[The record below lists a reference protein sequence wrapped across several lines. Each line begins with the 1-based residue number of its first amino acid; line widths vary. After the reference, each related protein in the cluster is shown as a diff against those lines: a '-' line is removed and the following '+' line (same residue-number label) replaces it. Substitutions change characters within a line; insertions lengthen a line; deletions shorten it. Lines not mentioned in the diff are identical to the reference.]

1 MEISERK
8 RTIEKRKKVTD
19 IMRIGKK
26 SPKKEKRVM
35 TVSLYANL
43 FFVLIELIMAIY
55 TSSQAVLLDA
65 VYDGIEFVMLLPSL
79 FLIPLL
85 YRPSNEK
92 YPFGHMQMETV
103 FIVIKGVTM
112 IAVTVGLI
120 SNSINILFHGGRRIA
135 FDVVAWFEL
144 FACVLG
150 IVVTLYLIY
159 KNRGMNSPMIR
170 AEMQGWE
177 IDSIISIGMTVAF
190 FLPVFVDVPWFQKFV
205 PYLDSMITI
214 VLSMVMLP
222 APVRTV
228 ITGIRDLLLISPEE
242 ETVQEIKQIVEPII
256 RESNASD
263 LFFEIVRTGRKLWI
277 SAYIRLDKD
286 ELSVH
291 RFQLLQSRCIA
302 ALAEHY
308 TDFYFELLPEI
319 EFHEEEVKY
328 FMEN

>member
-1 MEISERK
+1 MEISESRG
-8 RTIEKRKKVTD
+8 TIEKRKKVAD

-43 FFVLIELIMAIY
+43 FFVLIELVMAIY

-120 SNSINILFHGGRRIA
+120 SNSINILFHGGRKIA

-150 IVVTLYLIY
+150 IVVTLYLMY

-177 IDSIISIGMTVAF
+177 IDSMISIGMTAAF
-190 FLPVFVDVPWFQKFV
+190 FLPIFVDVPWFQKLV

-214 VLSMVMLP
+214 VLSMIMLP
-222 APVRTV
+222 APIRTV
-228 ITGIRDLLLISPEE
+228 VTGIRDLLLISPEE
-242 ETVQEIKQIVEPII
+242 ETVQEIKQIVEPVI
-256 RESNASD
+256 RESNYSE

-277 SAYIRLDKD
+277 SAYIALDKD

-291 RFQLLQSRCIA
+291 QFQLLQSRCIA

>member
-1 MEISERK
+1 
-8 RTIEKRKKVTD
+8 
-19 IMRIGKK
+19 MRIGKK

-43 FFVLIELIMAIY
+43 FFVLIELVMAIY

-120 SNSINILFHGGRRIA
+120 SNSINILFHGGRKIA

-150 IVVTLYLIY
+150 IVVTLYLMY

-177 IDSIISIGMTVAF
+177 IDSMISIGMTAAF
-190 FLPVFVDVPWFQKFV
+190 FLPIFVDAPWFQKLV

-214 VLSMVMLP
+214 VLSMIMLP
-222 APVRTV
+222 APIRTV

-242 ETVQEIKQIVEPII
+242 ETVQEIKQIVEPVI
-256 RESNASD
+256 RESNYSD

-277 SAYIRLDKD
+277 SAYITLDKD

-291 RFQLLQSRCIA
+291 QFQLLQSRCIA

>member
-1 MEISERK
+1 
-8 RTIEKRKKVTD
+8 
-19 IMRIGKK
+19 
-26 SPKKEKRVM
+26 M

-43 FFVLIELIMAIY
+43 FFVLIELVMAIY

-120 SNSINILFHGGRRIA
+120 SNSINILFHGGRKIA

-150 IVVTLYLIY
+150 IVVTLYLMY

-177 IDSIISIGMTVAF
+177 IDSMISIGMTAAF
-190 FLPVFVDVPWFQKFV
+190 FLPIFVDVPWFQKLV

-214 VLSMVMLP
+214 VLSMIMLP
-222 APVRTV
+222 APIRTV
-228 ITGIRDLLLISPEE
+228 VTGIRDLLLISPEE
-242 ETVQEIKQIVEPII
+242 ETVQEIKQIVEPVI
-256 RESNASD
+256 RESNYSE

-277 SAYIRLDKD
+277 SAYIALDKD

-291 RFQLLQSRCIA
+291 QFQLLQSRCIA

>member
-1 MEISERK
+1 
-8 RTIEKRKKVTD
+8 
-19 IMRIGKK
+19 
-26 SPKKEKRVM
+26 M

-43 FFVLIELIMAIY
+43 FFVLIELVMAIY

-120 SNSINILFHGGRRIA
+120 SNSINILFHGGRKIA

-150 IVVTLYLIY
+150 IVVTLYLMY

-177 IDSIISIGMTVAF
+177 IDSMISIGMTAAF
-190 FLPVFVDVPWFQKFV
+190 FLPIFVDVPWFQKLV

-214 VLSMVMLP
+214 VLSMIMLP
-222 APVRTV
+222 APIRTV
-228 ITGIRDLLLISPEE
+228 VTGIRDLLLISPEE
-242 ETVQEIKQIVEPII
+242 ETVQEIKQIVEPVI
-256 RESNASD
+256 RESNYSE

-277 SAYIRLDKD
+277 SAYITLDKD

-291 RFQLLQSRCIA
+291 QFQLLQSRCIA